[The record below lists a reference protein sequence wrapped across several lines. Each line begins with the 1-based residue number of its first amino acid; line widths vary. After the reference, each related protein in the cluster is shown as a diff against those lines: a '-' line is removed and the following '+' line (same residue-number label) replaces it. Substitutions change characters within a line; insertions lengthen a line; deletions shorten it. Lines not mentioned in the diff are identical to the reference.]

1 MSYFGLASLIA
12 NGNNLLVVAQIVGE
26 QPLVWPL
33 MPVHCLCQTLD
44 RTLGPSSES
53 WHKKAKTRNDYH
65 PKIYKSRRYAEQKIK
80 LAITDIL
87 HTLTI
92 SGVVKIGR
100 DFNR

>member
-1 MSYFGLASLIA
+1 MVDAFAKPGIARLADLRNLGIKRRKPGMIA
-12 NGNNLLVVAQIVGE
+12 TQKFINHVA
-26 QPLVWPL
+26 
-33 MPVHCLCQTLD
+33 MP
-44 RTLGPSSES
+44 
-53 WHKKAKTRNDYH
+53 
-65 PKIYKSRRYAEQKIK
+65 EQKIK

>member
-1 MSYFGLASLIA
+1 MP
-12 NGNNLLVVAQIVGE
+12 E
-26 QPLVWPL
+26 QSAGGRV
-33 MPVHCLCQTLD
+33 CQTLD